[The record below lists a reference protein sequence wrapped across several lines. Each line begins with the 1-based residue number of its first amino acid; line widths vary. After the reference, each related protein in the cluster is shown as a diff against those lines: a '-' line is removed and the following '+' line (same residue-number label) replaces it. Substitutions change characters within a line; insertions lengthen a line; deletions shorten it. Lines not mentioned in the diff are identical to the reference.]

1 MQENKKEKKWMNKR
15 MKRRDNGEEIAEKRK
30 RRKDNGKKITE
41 KRKRRRDNGEEI
53 TEKRREGGGN
63 ELRPGEAGLK

>member
-30 RRKDNGKKITE
+30 RRKE
-41 KRKRRRDNGEEI
+41 NGEEI

>member
-30 RRKDNGKKITE
+30 QRRE
-41 KRKRRRDNGEEI
+41 NGEEI
-53 TEKRREGGGN
+53 AEKRKHSFYSYYGAR
-63 ELRPGEAGLK
+63 LR